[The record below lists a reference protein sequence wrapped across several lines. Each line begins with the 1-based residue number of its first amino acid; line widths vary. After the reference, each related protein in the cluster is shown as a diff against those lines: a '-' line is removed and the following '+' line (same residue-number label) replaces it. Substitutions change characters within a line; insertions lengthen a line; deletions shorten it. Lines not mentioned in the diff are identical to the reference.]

1 MDWTGGLWRTN
12 ASDSGA
18 VSPAPMNVRYIHYI
32 MYTCDKV
39 WIYFNVTNE
48 RHRMKERHLSFHLKS
63 RRLDFHVNPSQSPK
77 PVPSRSLHAEQSSL
91 FFQLNFATSIVQQ
104 TMVRFSFVAA
114 AIVILAPAVFMPSLV
129 SADTIGEK
137 RVLRSG
143 KGKGKGGSCS
153 SGKGKVSRI
162 VPWNLWH
169 FSCWL

>member
-1 MDWTGGLWRTN
+1 
-12 ASDSGA
+12 
-18 VSPAPMNVRYIHYI
+18 
-32 MYTCDKV
+32 
-39 WIYFNVTNE
+39 
-48 RHRMKERHLSFHLKS
+48 
-63 RRLDFHVNPSQSPK
+63 
-77 PVPSRSLHAEQSSL
+77 
-91 FFQLNFATSIVQQ
+91 
-104 TMVRFSFVAA
+104 MVRFSFVAA
-114 AIVILAPAVFMPSLV
+114 AIAVLAPAVFMPSLV